1 MNGTIA
7 LCPYQGCEY
16 RCCRFDQGNYI
27 VLHPGELE
35 AARASGA
42 STAHLQIIDD
52 DYHGGQKA
60 VCTAAEPMT
69 CDYGYKPLDCKSYP
83 LFPAPDGGLLKGSK
97 CPLRP
102 EHLTEH
108 ARDVGELWE
117 RQSLSTRRW
126 LAEVRLVG
134 YEVYA
139 DGAGPPA
146 AVEKGEGVAQAQPV
160 AEAAVAETLEAG
172 GEYAY
177 GTV

>member
-1 MNGTIA
+1 MGIGKTRQALMNGTIA
-7 LCPYQGCEY
+7 LCPYQECEY

-35 AARASGA
+35 AAQASGA

-52 DYHGGQKA
+52 DYRGGQRA

-69 CDYGYKPLDCKSYP
+69 CDHGYKPLDCRSYP

-117 RQSLSTRRW
+117 RQSPATRRW

-139 DGAGPPA
+139 DGAGPSRPVV
-146 AVEKGEGVAQAQPV
+146 VETEGVA
-160 AEAAVAETLEAG
+160 
-172 GEYAY
+172 
-177 GTV
+177 